1 MTENEIVTAWIGSCP
16 SCGGTEFVKAG
27 MKRLSG
33 RVVQRLQCKKCGRY
47 VTVEVRGGVRE

>member
-1 MTENEIVTAWIGSCP
+1 MTDNETVTAWTGGCP

-47 VTVEVRGGVRE
+47 VTVECRVL